1 MARLALLLVIF
12 GTATA
17 HAQEPAAEPKLFVGG
32 SATVWLP
39 QGDAD
44 DTSNTSLGVRPVVGY
59 WLRPFIAIIGAFD
72 YIFVSEKEDVT
83 GDITFYSIS
92 LGIRMTTP
100 KPAQLKPYGELLLG
114 RYTLDAEGIDSQS
127 DIGFRIGG
135 GATYA
140 LGSNLAFTAGLGYSS
155 VSIDVGFGDADIDAL
170 VLEVGLQGRF

>member
-1 MARLALLLVIF
+1 MARLALLLVLL

-44 DTSNTSLGVRPVVGY
+44 DTSDTSLGVRPVVGY

-72 YIFVSEKEDVT
+72 YIFVNEDANAS
-83 GDITFYSIS
+83 DATFYSIS
-92 LGIRMTTP
+92 LGARMTTP

-114 RYTLDAEGIDSQS
+114 RYTLDADNLDDSQS

-140 LGSNLAFTAGLGYSS
+140 MGDNVVFTAGLGYSS
-155 VSIDVGFGDADIDAL
+155 VSIDVAFGDIDIDAL